1 MSNTLAQL
9 VLSEVAKVVNMIQGE
24 GGFGKIKSEIEITQT
39 RLWRDMNFGTKK
51 NPRCGIC
58 GDRDVVA
65 YYKKGTL
72 QEDVICDDCADSWKY
87 IRNTGYYVREH
98 KATVL
103 SANLSGNLKEPDA
116 EDIEENIY
124 EVEECYIDGKIYVRD
139 YYDNIYDN
147 ETEDEVGKYDFVQMK
162 WISQVAF

>member
-1 MSNTLAQL
+1 MST
-9 VLSEVAKVVNMIQGE
+9 E
-24 GGFGKIKSEIEITQT
+24 IKITQK
-39 RLWRDMNFGTKK
+39 RPWKDMNFGTKK
-51 NPRCGIC
+51 HPMCGIC

-72 QEDVICDDCADSWKY
+72 QEDVICDDCADEWKY
-87 IRNTGYYVREH
+87 HSDGTSANGYYVREH
-98 KATVL
+98 KATIL

-116 EDIEENIY
+116 EENIC

-162 WISQVAF
+162 WISQVAL